1 MLQRLPKPLRLPVRV
16 LALVAFGYTLLLAT
30 LFFAQDRLI
39 FPRHLVADAVINA
52 LPPGAEELWITA
64 PTGERVPAWLFLP
77 ASSPEGSRH
86 PAAVFFHGN
95 GELIDLIYRDAA
107 ITLFARLGFAL
118 LFVEYRGY
126 GRAEGSPSQA
136 ALTDDGLAFVR
147 LLEQRPDIDPDR
159 IIYIGR
165 SIGGGVASAVAERR
179 PPAAL
184 VLISTFTS
192 VASFAGQFL
201 APEWLVRHP
210 FRNDRILP
218 TLNRPVL
225 LFHGEHDRVV
235 PAHHSRT
242 LAAITPG
249 AQLVIQNADHNDFPT
264 DFRAYEQAVTKFLT
278 SNNLLPSR

>member
-1 MLQRLPKPLRLPVRV
+1 MLHRLPKPLRLPVRV
-16 LALVAFGYTLLLAT
+16 LGLIAFGYALLLAT

-52 LPPGAEELWITA
+52 VPPGAEELWITA

-77 ASSPEGSRH
+77 ASSPEGSRS

-95 GELIDLIYRDAA
+95 GELIDIIYSDPA
-107 ITLFARLGFAL
+107 ITLFSRLGFAL

-126 GRAEGSPSQA
+126 GRAQGAPSQA

-165 SIGGGVASAVAERR
+165 SIGGGVASAVADRR

-184 VLISTFTS
+184 VLISSFTS
-192 VASFAGQFL
+192 VASFAGRFL

-210 FRNDRILP
+210 FRTDRVLP

-225 LFHGEHDRVV
+225 LFHGEHDPVV
-235 PAHHSRT
+235 KAHHSQT

-249 AQLVIQNADHNDFPT
+249 AQLLIQPASHNDFPS
-264 DFRAYEQAVTKFLT
+264 DFPAYEQAVTKFLAA
-278 SNNLLPSR
+278 NNLLPTR